1 MTIGLLLV
9 WSGLGVALSIKTM
22 LLSWHNCF
30 VGKKKERRHGML
42 LLFVCSGLFRKREKK
57 EH

>member
-30 VGKKKERRHGML
+30 VGKKRKKAWNVAPL
-42 LLFVCSGLFRKREKK
+42 CLFWTI
-57 EH
+57 